1 MLLKRRGS
9 WCLFYVL
16 EAVAV
21 TAALRNSGVV
31 RQTQVPVQG
40 RLLWTAAAASVLH
53 ACGRVASSAWQPPL
67 TALLHWQAQAVNQ
80 LHLLPQKL
88 LPLSLDTL
96 KNGLL
101 RGLEKSSLS
110 RLPPA
115 LPAAEQA
122 VAQSLPELPA
132 GPLAFLD
139 DDDIP
144 VPAPERR

>member
-1 MLLKRRGS
+1 M
-9 WCLFYVL
+9 
-16 EAVAV
+16 

-31 RQTQVPVQG
+31 RQTQVHSL
-40 RLLWTAAAASVLH
+40 LLWTVAAASSHH
-53 ACGRVASSAWQPPL
+53 ACIMTVSSVRQAPL
-67 TALLHWQAQAVNQ
+67 KALMPWQAEAVNQ
-80 LHLLPQKL
+80 LHLIPQKL
-88 LPLSLDTL
+88 IPLSLDTL

-122 VAQSLPELPA
+122 VAPSLPDLSA

-144 VPAPERR
+144 LPAPERR